1 MSENL
6 NDHWTDDDDL
16 VTRFVLGR
24 LSNDERRQLEEHL
37 TTCLRCRQVVQSE
50 QALAAGV
57 RLYGREKLK
66 ENLKRHIVA
75 GKRQNGSMVTWQ
87 RALSA
92 AAVLVII
99 TGISI
104 YNGWFPGLEMT
115 RYSVSEGVHEQA
127 QLRRAEENA
136 VVPKQEI
143 RQSAPAAKKRSEE
156 ESPVRSAPEKSSP
169 DKLQSVQSPG
179 ANKQFQL
186 QAESGAKKMER
197 ISRARAQGGVAA
209 LDKDEANSPSGIG
222 RPEAAANTIW
232 VVGNYLGDSNKNNKW
247 LPKGGGLQ
255 ENAER
260 RIRTEEVSRQKDELL
275 SSDQVV
281 LLLGLE
287 IVQRSIGDLTSQK
300 KGSLL
305 EGKTSVPA
313 EIDSL
318 QTGARMVLYLRR
330 LVPASALE
338 NAVARR
344 ISPDS
349 IVVEIE
355 SARVG
360 FKLPLV
366 VVQWLTNLGAR

>member
-247 LPKGGGLQ
+247 L
-255 ENAER
+255 
-260 RIRTEEVSRQKDELL
+260 RQKDELL

-366 VVQWLTNLGAR
+366 VVQWLTNLEAR